1 MDSDSIFDKL
11 SADMGKAVDHV
22 LHEFTNLHTGKA
34 SPAMVE
40 NMTIYVESYG
50 SSMPLRDIAA
60 ITSPDP
66 RTIVIQPWDKSVVP
80 DVEKAIHSANLGI
93 NPVTDSGIVRLP
105 IPELSGERRQ
115 ELAKVAQKMAEE
127 GRVRV
132 RSARR
137 DAMDANKLLHK
148 DGEIS
153 EDDSKRNEKDIQVE
167 TDKYIGQI
175 NSHLSEKEKE
185 LTIV

>member
-1 MDSDSIFDKL
+1 MDSDAIFDKL
-11 SADMGKAVDHV
+11 AADMRKAVDHV

-34 SPAMVE
+34 SPSMVE
-40 NMTIYVESYG
+40 SLTVHVESYG
-50 SSMPLRDIAA
+50 SSMALRDIAA

-66 RTIVIQPWDKSVVP
+66 RTIVIQPWDKGVIP

-93 NPVTDSGIVRLP
+93 NPVTLSGIIRLP

-132 RSARR
+132 RVARR
-137 DAMDANKLLHK
+137 DAMDSIKVLQK
-148 DGEIS
+148 DSAIS
-153 EDDSKRNEKDIQVE
+153 EDNAKRHEKDVQEE
-167 TDKYIGQI
+167 TDKHIGQI
-175 NSHLSEKEKE
+175 NSQLSQKEQE
-185 LTIV
+185 LTMV